1 MYKNIFK
8 PILDIVFSILLIIIL
23 FPLMIIISII
33 LLFDIGCPIIFK
45 QTRTGKNK
53 KAFTMYKFRTMKDID
68 GDYYLKTTKFT
79 RFLRNFGLDEIPQL
93 FNILKQDMS
102 FVGPRPF
109 IVDEKLPTKPKK
121 IIYSVLPGVTGLAS
135 AKGRRLITH
144 QKRLE
149 YDYKYIKNMNIFLD
163 IKIIISTIF
172 VLIKQNIVR

>member
-1 MYKNIFK
+1 MYKKIFK
-8 PILDIVFSILLIIIL
+8 PILDIIFSILLIIIL
-23 FPLMIIISII
+23 FPLMLIISFI

-45 QTRTGKNK
+45 QKRTGKNK
-53 KAFTMYKFRTMKDID
+53 KTFTIYKFRTMKEID
-68 GDYYLKTTKFT
+68 GDYYFKTTKFT

-109 IVDEKLPTKPKK
+109 IVDEQLPIQPKK
-121 IIYSVLPGVTGLAS
+121 ILYSVLPGVTGLAS

-149 YDYKYIKNMNIFLD
+149 YDYKYIENISLFLD
-163 IKIIISTIF
+163 IKIIVQTIF